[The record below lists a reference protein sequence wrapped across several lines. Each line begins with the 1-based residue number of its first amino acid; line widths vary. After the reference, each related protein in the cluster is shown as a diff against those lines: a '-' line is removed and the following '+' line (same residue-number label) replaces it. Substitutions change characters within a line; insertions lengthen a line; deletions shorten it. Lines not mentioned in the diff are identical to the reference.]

1 VIVMIDQVGIAAGEV
16 WHCIEKEGG
25 TASLAKVR
33 EKTGLDTETAL
44 MALGWLAREDKIAM
58 ERRGR
63 SLRISLLAVHA
74 L

>member
-1 VIVMIDQVGIAAGEV
+1 MIDQIGLAAGEV
-16 WHCIEKEGG
+16 YQTIEKEGG
-25 TASLAKVR
+25 IASLAKVR

-63 SLRISLLAVHA
+63 SLRISLVAVRA
-74 L
+74 F

>member
-1 VIVMIDQVGIAAGEV
+1 MIDRIGRAAGEIWQAV
-16 WHCIEKEGG
+16 EKEGG

-44 MALGWLAREDKIAM
+44 MALGWLAREDKVSM

-63 SLRISLLAVHA
+63 SLRISLVGVHA
-74 L
+74 F